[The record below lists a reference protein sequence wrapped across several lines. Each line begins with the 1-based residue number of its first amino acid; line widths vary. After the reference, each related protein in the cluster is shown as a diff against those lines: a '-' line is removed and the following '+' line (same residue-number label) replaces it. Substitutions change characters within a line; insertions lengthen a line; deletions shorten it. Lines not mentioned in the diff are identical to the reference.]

1 MNGSK
6 RIVIMAFV
14 AILLVGSML
23 HASGAQEG
31 PPESV
36 KPQTY
41 RLGYGGAVTNPRH
54 LSAEAFAKYVNE
66 KSDGLVTIELFPS
79 EMLGTDKEM
88 VEMASMGSLDMTINA
103 VGIVATYEPKV
114 AVFELPFLFSS
125 YEKVDQTLD
134 SALGMGIL
142 DSLPAKGLR
151 PLAYWENGLR
161 HVTNNVRPINSPDD
175 LKGMKLRTPENKMT
189 LSIFRALGANP
200 APLAFSELYLAL
212 SQGSFDGQENPIA
225 NIHASRFNEV
235 QAHLAMTNHKY
246 EALVFMVSE
255 SVWKKMPQSTK
266 DLIADAAK
274 EFGQYHRDLVR
285 ADEDRMIADL
295 ESKGMKVTRPDLT
308 PFVEAT
314 ASVYKEYESV
324 FGKELIEQVRT
335 LANK

>member
-1 MNGSK
+1 MNVSK
-6 RIVIMAFV
+6 RTVLLIVA
-14 AILLVGSML
+14 ALML
-23 HASGAQEG
+23 ISPVLFAGGAQEAEAAG
-31 PPESV
+31 
-36 KPQTY
+36 PQTY

-54 LSAEAFAKYVNE
+54 LSAEAFAKYVEEQSNGMV
-66 KSDGLVTIELFPS
+66 KIQLFPA

-103 VGIVATYEPKV
+103 VGIVASYEPKI

-134 SALGMGIL
+134 SELGMGIL
-142 DSLPAKGLR
+142 GSLPAKGLR

-161 HVTNNVRPINSPDD
+161 QVTNNVRAITSPTD
-175 LKGMKLRTPENKMT
+175 LRGMKLRTPENAMT

-255 SVWKKMPQSTK
+255 DVWKKMPQSTK
-266 DLIADAAK
+266 DLVAEAAK
-274 EFGQYHRDLVR
+274 KFGQYHRDMVR
-285 ADEDRMIADL
+285 SQEADMIADL
-295 ESKGMKVTRPDLT
+295 ESKGMKVTRPNLA

-314 ASVYKEYESV
+314 ASVYKEYEKT
-324 FGKELIEQVRT
+324 FGKDLIDQVRA